1 MILRHAATA
10 IALVLA
16 APALAQAPVP
26 AAPGEIAV
34 QGRNQQREFR
44 CEGQDV
50 TLSGEGHRV
59 TLSGA
64 CGVVLVEGFGHVVTL
79 ADAAR
84 LEVTGAQSSVTASGG
99 ISAIAIFGRRHQV
112 VAAIPVATRPA
123 AIELHGEGS
132 VLRVALN
139 GPARAELDGAGNR
152 ILWTKAD
159 GVPDPV
165 GDVSGHDNRL
175 ERAAAQ
181 P

>member
-1 MILRHAATA
+1 MIPHRAAT
-10 IALVLA
+10 VLA
-16 APALAQAPVP
+16 LMLSAPALAQAPAP
-26 AAPGEIAV
+26 AASGIAV
-34 QGRNQQREFR
+34 QGRGQQREFR
-44 CEGQDV
+44 CDGQDV
-50 TLSGEGHRV
+50 TLSGEGHGV
-59 TLSGA
+59 TLSGS

-123 AIELHGEGS
+123 AIEMHGEGS
-132 VLRVALN
+132 VLRVTLN
-139 GPARAELDGAGNR
+139 GPARVELDGAGNR
-152 ILWTKAD
+152 IFWTKAE

-165 GDVSGHDNRL
+165 GNVSGDDNRL
-175 ERAAAQ
+175 EREAAK